1 MRRVAVIAGLA
12 LLCGAGCGGGGSSA
26 SGSDI
31 ARAATKTAKAGSL
44 EADFAIS
51 GQGLEGSGSGVFNTG
66 DGRTGQLSMK
76 VTASGREIP
85 VDTIVTGDVFYMRS
99 PVFAQ
104 AVTGGKQW
112 IKLDIAALAEQ
123 RGVDLTSFLDA
134 SPTPTNALA
143 YLEGA
148 SDVKKVGSET
158 VQGAKSTH
166 YEVTVDLERAASHAK
181 GSVRAALRRVISQ
194 SKLRTLPL
202 DVWVDGSGYIR
213 KVSYEEHSGRRQPA
227 QVTMEL
233 HDFGAPVSIK
243 APPSDSVVD
252 LMKTLQQGG

>member
-1 MRRVAVIAGLA
+1 MPRLATLAVLA
-12 LLCGAGCGGGGSSA
+12 VLAAGCGGGGGSA

-31 ARAATKTAKAGSL
+31 AAAATKTARAGSL

-51 GQGLEGSGSGVFNTG
+51 GQGIEGNGSGVFNTG
-66 DGRTGQLSMK
+66 AKRTGQLTMR
-76 VTASGREIP
+76 VTAAGRQIP

-104 AVTGGKQW
+104 ALTGGKQW
-112 IKLDIAALAEQ
+112 IKLDLAALAEQ
-123 RGVDLTSFLDA
+123 RGIDLSSLLDA

-143 YLEGA
+143 YLAGA
-148 SDVKKVGSET
+148 SDVKKAGSES

-181 GSVRAALRRVISQ
+181 GSVRTSLERVISQ
-194 SKLRTLPL
+194 SRIKTLPL
-202 DVWVDGSGYIR
+202 DVWVDGRGYIR
-213 KVSYEEHSGRRQPA
+213 RVSYEEHSGRREPA

-243 APPSDSVVD
+243 PPPSDSVID
-252 LMKTLQQGG
+252 LGQLQGGG